1 MLIIKEET
9 YTMQTAEKLI
19 TGELSLEE
27 LIKKNAKLERVAEL
41 AAQLIETYGA
51 EFASYNE
58 KQYALDKLGESLQEY
73 ELFLEGY

>member
-1 MLIIKEET
+1 
-9 YTMQTAEKLI
+9 MQTAEKLI

-41 AAQLIETYGA
+41 AAQLIETYGD

-58 KQYALDKLGESLQEY
+58 KQYALDKFVESLQEY